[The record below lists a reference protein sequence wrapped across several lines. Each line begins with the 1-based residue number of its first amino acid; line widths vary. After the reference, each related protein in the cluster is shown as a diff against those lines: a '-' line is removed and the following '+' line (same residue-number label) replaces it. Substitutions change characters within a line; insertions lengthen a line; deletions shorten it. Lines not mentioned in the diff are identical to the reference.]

1 MIGAR
6 LGQINYNTY
15 LSRLSIFPDFGGFNI
30 VVGSTQLKPRLAGN
44 FAWWLGWLG
53 NWSDIYMLHQQK
65 HGAPRAPYAPENF
78 STKLTQV
85 ISIELFA

>member
-1 MIGAR
+1 MEIDNQPNITISHIA
-6 LGQINYNTY
+6 
-15 LSRLSIFPDFGGFNI
+15 PDFGGFNI
-30 VVGSTQLKPRLAGN
+30 VVGSTQLKPRLTGN

-78 STKLTQV
+78 STKLAQV